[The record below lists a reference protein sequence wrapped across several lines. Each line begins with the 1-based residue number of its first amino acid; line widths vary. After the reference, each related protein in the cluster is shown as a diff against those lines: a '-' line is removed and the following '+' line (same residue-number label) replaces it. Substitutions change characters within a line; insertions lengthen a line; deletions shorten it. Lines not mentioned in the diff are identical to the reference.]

1 MSLLAVLVE
10 ESMHA
15 NKQEKWKRNTEEE
28 KILI

>member
-15 NKQEKWKRNTEEE
+15 TKQEKWKRNTEEE
-28 KILI
+28 EILI